1 MRWRDKL
8 IKLPSRT
15 EAGLQRVSKV
25 AAIIAAVV
33 LAAMMLLTVA
43 DVTGRYFFNSPV
55 KGTWEIIGLLLVC
68 AGTWGLGY
76 CQVQK
81 GHISITVLIER
92 FSRRVQAIIRSVTY
106 LIGLVG
112 FSLLCWRMFL
122 MAIRYLTTMK
132 EYVTETLEI
141 PYPPFMFMLS
151 IGAGIMSLILIVDLV
166 RSLAEVVR
174 K

>member
-1 MRWRDKL
+1 MLLRNSVLK
-8 IKLPSRT
+8 PASRI

-25 AAIIAAVV
+25 TAIIAAVV
-33 LAAMMLLTVA
+33 LAIMMLLTVG
-43 DVTGRYFFNSPV
+43 DVVGRYFFNNPI
-55 KGTWEIIGLLLVC
+55 KGSWEIIGLLLVC

-81 GHISITVLIER
+81 GHISITVLIHR

-112 FSLLCWRMFL
+112 FSLLCWRVFL
-122 MAIRYLTTMK
+122 MTIRYLTTMK
-132 EYVTETLEI
+132 GYVTDTLEI
-141 PYPPFMFMLS
+141 PYPPFMLMLS
-151 IGAGIMSLILIVDLV
+151 IGAGIMALILIVDLV
-166 RSLAEVVR
+166 RSLAEAVR